1 LNTEREIAAN
11 KQQISRKEPQNRAT
25 MFQGNLEALQKTIQK
40 LLTKAKLMF
49 KISLLFCKGV

>member
-1 LNTEREIAAN
+1 MFLRNTEAMKKRF
-11 KQQISRKEPQNRAT
+11 K
-25 MFQGNLEALQKTIQK
+25 K

>member
-1 LNTEREIAAN
+1 
-11 KQQISRKEPQNRAT
+11 
-25 MFQGNLEALQKTIQK
+25 MFRRNLEVMKKRFET

>member
-1 LNTEREIAAN
+1 MFR
-11 KQQISRKEPQNRAT
+11 QNV
-25 MFQGNLEALQKTIQK
+25 EAMKKRFKT

>member
-11 KQQISRKEPQNRAT
+11 KRQISRKEPQNRAK
-25 MFQGNLEALQKTIQK
+25 MFHGSIGALQKTIQK
-40 LLTKAKLMF
+40 LLTKAKLVF